1 MHTNP
6 GHVQEIILGVDGLQ
20 AAWIAC
26 PPTSLPVPGQYL
38 SAWSAEE
45 PLAPLATTLFAGEI
59 LADRFL
65 ALPPLPPTWQPGTNL
80 ALRGPLGH
88 GFDPPETSRR
98 IALAALGQSC
108 RRLIPL
114 AIHMLERG
122 SAVALFTDAWLP
134 PLPAALEANPLNHL
148 AEAIAWADFLA
159 LEVDSTTLPRLRNIL
174 GLQPT
179 ERLPILAQALY
190 LVDMPCAGLS
200 ACGACWTPA
209 RRGLLHACSDGPV
222 FNLDDLEW

>member
-1 MHTNP
+1 MQTTT
-6 GHVQEIILGVDGLQ
+6 GHVQEIVWGPEGLQ
-20 AAWIAC
+20 AAWITC
-26 PPTSLPVPGQYL
+26 PPTSLPAPGQYL
-38 SAWSAEE
+38 SAWSPEE
-45 PLAPLATTLFAGEI
+45 PLAPLAATLFAGEI
-59 LADRFL
+59 LSDRFL
-65 ALPPLPPTWQPGTNL
+65 ALPPLPSSWQPGTQL

-114 AIHMLERG
+114 ALQMLERG
-122 SAVALFTDAWLP
+122 SAVALFTDAWFP

-148 AEAIAWADFLA
+148 SEALPWADFLA
-159 LEVDSTTLPRLRNIL
+159 VEVDRTTLSRLRKGL
-174 GLQPT
+174 GLHPAD
-179 ERLPILAQALY
+179 RLPVPAQALY
-190 LVDMPCAGLS
+190 LADMPCAGLA

-209 RRGLLHACSDGPV
+209 RRGLLYACSDGPV

>member
-1 MHTNP
+1 MQTNT
-6 GHVQEIILGVDGLQ
+6 GHVQEIVLESDGLQ
-20 AAWIAC
+20 AAWISC
-26 PPTSLPVPGQYL
+26 PPTSLPSPGQYL
-38 SAWSAEE
+38 SAWSPEE

-65 ALPPLPPTWQPGTNL
+65 ALPPLPASWQPGTIL

-88 GFDPPETSRR
+88 GFNPPVTSRR

-114 AIHMLERG
+114 ALQMLDRG

-134 PLPAALEANPLNHL
+134 SLPAALEANPLNHL
-148 AEAIAWADFLA
+148 PEAITWADYLA
-159 LEVDSTTLPRLRNIL
+159 VEVNSTTLPQLRERL
-174 GLQPT
+174 GLHPT
-179 ERLPILAQALY
+179 DHLIVPAQALY

-209 RRGLLHACSDGPV
+209 RRGLLHACSEGPV
-222 FNLDDLEW
+222 FALDDLEW